1 MFRQAIILH
10 QLFNPPSYK
19 SGARCSQLTGL
30 PTYREA
36 TRPSFPEELRGELPG
51 YGDTRG
57 SELLAKTS
65 GGDSGQS
72 QLERAR
78 HRESITEIFT

>member
-10 QLFNPPSYK
+10 QLFHPPSYK
-19 SGARCSQLTGL
+19 SSAALTKLAGL

-36 TRPSFPEELRGELPG
+36 TRGAFPERLQGELPG

-65 GGDSGQS
+65 RGDDGQT
-72 QLERAR
+72 QLQRAR
-78 HRESITEIFT
+78 KRESITEMFT